1 VAEREWELQEKEEE
15 VASMLERRRSE
26 VSSREADLD
35 TCETALEVDRKS
47 LGDLRVEVLLNE
59 LAADIKA
66 NHLTFRERE
75 LADKE
80 KQLAVMPPQELA
92 ATQKR
97 LEELQAPRVVEALKV

>member
-1 VAEREWELQEKEEE
+1 VVAEREWELQEKEEE

-47 LGDLRVEVLLNE
+47 LGDLRAEVLTNE

-80 KQLAVMPPQELA
+80 KQLVVMPPPKA
-92 ATQKR
+92 GSHTKKTRGVAG
-97 LEELQAPRVVEALKV
+97 ASGC